1 MFIFSKTRQQR
12 QNHKEETRHF
22 EIDFFRIKSKVSV
35 TGSQN
40 GPFQIIEDL
49 GMRHHIHNI
58 GLPLIVQ
65 NLALNLNPLKM
76 TSRFLEAFSAVDHS
90 LERLDMIY
98 Y

>member
-1 MFIFSKTRQQR
+1 
-12 QNHKEETRHF
+12 
-22 EIDFFRIKSKVSV
+22 V

-40 GPFQIIEDL
+40 GPFQIIEGL